1 MVETH
6 CSLMIH
12 QFLIIDQNIFPRN
25 LPDCTVLSNW
35 FFDNSILAA
44 KLSGKALWRIATCLS
59 VSNNLCGKLVSSL
72 ESTIIFDERFKV
84 SSVPFFG
91 PDFKLW
97 IGPLEI

>member
-35 FFDNSILAA
+35 FFDNFILAA
-44 KLSGKALWRIATCLS
+44 KLSGKFYEELQ
-59 VSNNLCGKLVSSL
+59 LVY
-72 ESTIIFDERFKV
+72 
-84 SSVPFFG
+84 
-91 PDFKLW
+91 
-97 IGPLEI
+97 PLVITYVEN